1 MFRDKTSTSATFR
14 RTDVRNQQDPAFV
27 LHNHGC
33 MLRSGKSACD
43 EEDEGD
49 EQEEDVEETAAAVQ
63 AVPPDSQVVFFWM
76 ELHPKV
82 CSVQST
88 F

>member
-1 MFRDKTSTSATFR
+1 
-14 RTDVRNQQDPAFV
+14 
-27 LHNHGC
+27 